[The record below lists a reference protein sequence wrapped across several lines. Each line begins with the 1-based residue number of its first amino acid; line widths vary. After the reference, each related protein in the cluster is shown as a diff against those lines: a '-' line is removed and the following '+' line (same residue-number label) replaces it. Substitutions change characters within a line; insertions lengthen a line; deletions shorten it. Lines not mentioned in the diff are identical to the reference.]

1 MEAFE
6 VSPDAERHGGISILQ
21 VGGKPMETST
31 TSTNTLLPL
40 RAAQYVRM
48 STEHQQYSPENQ
60 LEVVR
65 QYAASHNMEIVQEYS
80 DHGRSGLNIAGREG
94 LNKLMSDVESKR
106 TDFSALLVYDVSR
119 WGRFQDVDES
129 AYYEYVL
136 KRAGIRVHYCA
147 EQFENDGSMSSSVLK
162 TLKRSMAAE
171 YSRELSV
178 KVFSGQCRL
187 IELGFRQGG
196 PAGYGLRRQL
206 IDRDRNPKG
215 LLGRGERKSLQTD
228 RVILVP
234 GPELEIETVR
244 QIYDLFAVQRK
255 TEQEIMET
263 LNGRGVLGEHGRPW
277 TRATVH
283 QVLTNPKY
291 IGANIYNRRSFK
303 LKHKRIKNPVQM
315 WIWRDGAF
323 EPIVTAVLFEQARA
337 IIESRHHHLSDQELL
352 ERLRE
357 LLRVQ
362 GRLSGILID
371 ETEDMPSSSCYS
383 SRFGSLTRAY
393 LLIGWNPDRDYAY
406 IEINRRLRR
415 KHADLIASI
424 FDQLLGLGATVSVNQ
439 YNDLLTINCE
449 YTASLILARCRESHA
464 GNHRWHLRFDESLSP
479 DIVLAARLQ
488 PGNEEIL
495 DYYLLPRLDALAE
508 RLSLRPD
515 NGLIMDV
522 YRFNNLNFFMEMAQ
536 RVRMEGTA

>member
-1 MEAFE
+1 
-6 VSPDAERHGGISILQ
+6 
-21 VGGKPMETST
+21 
-31 TSTNTLLPL
+31 
-40 RAAQYVRM
+40 M

-60 LEVVR
+60 LDVIR
-65 QYAASHNMEIVQEYS
+65 QYAASHAMEIVYEYS

-94 LNKLMSDVESKR
+94 LSKLMSDVESKR
-106 TDFSALLVYDVSR
+106 TDFSALLVYDISR

-136 KRAGIRVHYCA
+136 KRAGIHVHYCA

-162 TLKRSMAAE
+162 TLKRSMVAE

-178 KVFSGQCRL
+178 KVFAGQCRL

-206 IDRDRNPKG
+206 IDRDGNPKS

-234 GPELEIETVR
+234 GPESEVQTVR
-244 QIYDLFAVQRK
+244 QIYDLFVAEGK
-255 TEQEIMET
+255 TEREIMEA
-263 LNGRGVLGEHGRPW
+263 LNGRGVLGEHECPW

-303 LKHKRIKNPVQM
+303 LKHKHVKNPMQM

-323 EPIVTAVLFEQARA
+323 EPIVTASLFERAAA
-337 IIESRHHHLSDQELL
+337 IIESRHRHLSDQELL

-357 LLRVQ
+357 LLRAQ

-371 ETEDMPSSSCYS
+371 EMEEMPSSSCYS

-393 LLIGWNPDRDYAY
+393 ALIGWTPDRDYAY
-406 IEINRRLRR
+406 IEINRNLRR
-415 KHADLIASI
+415 KHADLIGSI
-424 FDQLLGLGATVSVNQ
+424 LDQLLGLGATVSVNEH
-439 YNDLLTINCE
+439 NDLLTVNSE

-464 GNHRWHLRFDESLSP
+464 GNRRWHLRFDESLSA
-479 DIVLAARLQ
+479 DIVIAARLQ

-495 DYYLLPRLDALAE
+495 DYYLLPRLDVLTE
-508 RLSLRPD
+508 RLSLRPE

-522 YRFNNLNFFMEMAQ
+522 YRFNNLNFFMEIAR
-536 RVRMEGTA
+536 RVRLEGAYERAAY